1 MSPRKSINIDEF
13 IREAQSGTSPL
24 RLAVRYGICLSSVR
38 KVAKENGVKLVTN
51 KDLRRKNGLSGS
63 TRWSPPPR

>member
-1 MSPRKSINIDEF
+1 MSSRKSINVDEF
-13 IREAQSGTSPL
+13 IREAQRGTSAM

-38 KVAKENGVKLVTN
+38 KVAKENGVKLATN
-51 KDLRRKNGLSGS
+51 KELRRKNGLSGS